1 MRVCYIHI
9 FDYICVCTHP
19 QDFFELLTS
28 VGLPFSC
35 SVKELVFARHQLSAS
50 ISPAVLLARGSHK
63 AASLLMGYAGWLRE
77 NPYLLDHQGCLGHL
91 NHGGVDGCRNAW

>member
-63 AASLLMGYAGWLRE
+63 AASLLMGYAGWLRGE
-77 NPYLLDHQGCLGHL
+77 PVPAGPSGLLGTS
-91 NHGGVDGCRNAW
+91 